1 MASAYEMGKDGI
13 EGVDAFAALR
23 GTPGF
28 EAYPGVV
35 GSPGN

>member
-1 MASAYEMGKDGI
+1 MASAYEMGNDGI
-13 EGVDAFAALR
+13 EGVETFAGLR